1 MNNKSSKPAELSSN
15 DPSVSPLLD
24 KNDQTEGEKEN
35 FAVLLLRVGRGDEKS
50 VEVPYDIAKAWQEQ
64 LSESLKQ
71 RSQPPV
77 QEVMHSASK
86 DAPDSNELVEALKQN
101 VRAFRNKDTG
111 EIVHGMVGEL
121 PNNWEDVMII
131 PNISNEAIDAALAQS
146 PSVGLN
152 TKKGGE

>member
-1 MNNKSSKPAELSSN
+1 
-15 DPSVSPLLD
+15 LLD
-24 KNDQTEGEKEN
+24 KNDQAEGDICARFTVWWN
-35 FAVLLLRVGRGDEKS
+35 HNRGRFTTTRQAAYAAFMAE
-50 VEVPYDIAKAWQEQ
+50 AKAAPQ
-64 LSESLKQ
+64 
-71 RSQPPV
+71 
-77 QEVMHSASK
+77 
-86 DAPDSNELVEALKQN
+86 PDSNELVEALKQN

-152 TKKGGE
+152 TKKGG